1 MKVLVTGTAGFIGSH
16 LCGRLIDDGLN
27 VIGPDNFDGFYNPA
41 VKRSNISECLGSG
54 RFELV
59 EGDIRDAKCVES
71 ILVNGDIYQGLC
83 KKLVQIGAKGVLA
96 CDSV

>member
-1 MKVLVTGTAGFIGSH
+1 MKVLVTGAAGFISSH

-27 VIGPDNFDGFYNPA
+27 VIGLDNFDDFYNPA
-41 VKRSNISECLGSG
+41 IKRSNISECLGSG

-96 CDSV
+96 RDRV

>member
-1 MKVLVTGTAGFIGSH
+1 MKVLVTGAAGFISSH

-27 VIGPDNFDGFYNPA
+27 VIGLDNFDNFDDFYNPA

-83 KKLVQIGAKGVLA
+83 KKLV
-96 CDSV
+96 